1 MTNTI
6 RGIVADEIAKK
17 EIRQLLKLAADDDVE
32 QLEIIVATDPGYDT
46 ASVKCSC
53 PVGLVLALDE
63 KDAIALLPWQ
73 QILSVSTTFASKQLA
88 SQPLAG
94 PHYAPARKEVRV

>member
-17 EIRQLLKLAADDDVE
+17 EMRQLFKLAADDDVE

-46 ASVKCSC
+46 ACVKCSC
-53 PVGLVLALDE
+53 PLALVLAIE
-63 KDAIALLPWQ
+63 KDAIALLP
-73 QILSVSTTFASKQLA
+73 
-88 SQPLAG
+88 
-94 PHYAPARKEVRV
+94 

>member
-6 RGIVADEIAKK
+6 RGIVADESAQK
-17 EIRQLLKLAADDDVE
+17 EIRQLFKLAADDEVE
-32 QLEIIVATDPGYDT
+32 HLEIIVATDPGYDT

-53 PVGLVLALDE
+53 PVGLVLAIE

-73 QILSVSTTFASKQLA
+73 QILSVSTTLASKQVA
-88 SQPLAG
+88 GKQVAG
-94 PHYAPARKEVRV
+94 PHYAQARQEVRV